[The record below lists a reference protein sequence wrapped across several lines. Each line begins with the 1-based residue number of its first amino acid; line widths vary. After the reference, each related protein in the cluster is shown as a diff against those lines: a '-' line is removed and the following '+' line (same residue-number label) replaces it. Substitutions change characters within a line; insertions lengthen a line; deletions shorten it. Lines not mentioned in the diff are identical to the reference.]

1 MRDPYVARDGTE
13 YCVPEMN
20 DRGALKAI
28 ARCFITFL
36 IGIGTVLLLAA
47 MIPFIPF
54 IAIGK
59 SLTSLDR
66 WSRGA

>member
-1 MRDPYVARDGTE
+1 
-13 YCVPEMN
+13 MN
-20 DRGALKAI
+20 GRGALKAI
-28 ARCFITFL
+28 ARRFITFL

-54 IAIGK
+54 IVIGK
-59 SLTSLDR
+59 SLASLDR